1 MTDQPTPGNDGAPKG
16 QQPPS
21 YQPPPHRQSDAPDY
35 GQPPW
40 PYGTPPAAPG
50 QSYGAPDYGQPPYGQ
65 RGSPYN
71 AYGQPVY
78 YPLPPEPKG
87 LSIASLCC
95 GITVYLGFGVFIL
108 PQLAAVFLGHLAL
121 RREPA
126 GRGMAIAGLVLGYV
140 GIAITVL
147 VIGLLVA
154 LGMTAA
160 SYGGYR
166 V

>member
-1 MTDQPTPGNDGAPKG
+1 MSNQPTPGKDGPPEG
-16 QQPPS
+16 QQP
-21 YQPPPHRQSDAPDY
+21 QY
-35 GQPPW
+35 GPTYGP
-40 PYGTPPAAPG
+40 PYGTPPAASG
-50 QSYGAPDYGQPPYGQ
+50 QHYGAPDYGQPPYGQ
-65 RGSPYN
+65 PAGPYN

-87 LSIASLCC
+87 LSISSLCC
-95 GITVYLGFGVFIL
+95 GIAVYLGFGVFIL
-108 PQLAAVFLGHLAL
+108 PQLAAVILGHLAL

-126 GRGMAIAGLVLGYV
+126 GRGMAIGGLVLGYV

-147 VIGLLVA
+147 VIGLFVA

>member
-1 MTDQPTPGNDGAPKG
+1 MSNQPTPDNDGPPKG
-16 QQPPS
+16 QQPP
-21 YQPPPHRQSDAPDY
+21 Y
-35 GQPPW
+35 GPTYGP

-50 QSYGAPDYGQPPYGQ
+50 QHYGAPDYGQPPYGQ
-65 RGSPYN
+65 PGSPYN

-95 GITVYLGFGVFIL
+95 GIAVYLGFGVFIL
-108 PQLAAVFLGHLAL
+108 PQLAAVILGHLAL

-126 GRGMAIAGLVLGYV
+126 GRGMAIGGLVLGYV

-147 VIGLLVA
+147 VIGLFVA